1 MNYDYYGMG
10 AYLRT
15 PNFEDPQDKCVFTC
29 QTDLSE
35 FGVTPL
41 VTNYG
46 IPTLL
51 NHEITLI
58 TGNECS
64 RTAQFAKMLAAT
76 VLGNGEY
83 PFAASLNANI
93 KGGRVMWIDS
103 VNSIHSVA
111 YIMEEFKRCTNI
123 NPDNFRMV
131 CLDCLGSFHDRPA
144 VVANIITRAI
154 AGGKP
159 NLIVINDID
168 NLFPAIGYNDSSD
181 FVSFLRDVTSHENTA
196 VCAVGH
202 NLIGKVKNTTGFI
215 GNLLLPI
222 ATNVFRVSDY
232 GASSR
237 VTCYKSLTQ
246 TPYEFTF
253 VINEHNMPQEVI
265 RTPKLQKPSEDF
277 VDTTT
282 LQDVFAEAL
291 KENGNLSAMELTDS
305 VDRKLMH
312 MARQRRARTMIA
324 DALIRGIITRDPVTG
339 KYSVTP
345 EVHSVPDPYTA
356 CILPGTRF
364 HETPIRNIDII
375 NHLPPIPD
383 NPDDLNLKTFNIPPD
398 PGPVCRGAAT
408 TPK

>member
-10 AYLRT
+10 AYNRT
-15 PNFEDPQDKCVFTC
+15 PNFEDPFDKCVFTC
-29 QTDLSE
+29 QTDLSQ
-35 FGVTPL
+35 FGVTPI

-46 IPTLL
+46 RPTLL

-64 RTAQFAKMLAAT
+64 RTAHFAKMLAAT
-76 VLGNGEY
+76 VLSNGEY

-93 KGGRVMWIDS
+93 KGGRVLWIDS

-111 YIMEEFKRCTNI
+111 YIMDEFKSNMNI
-123 NPDNFRMV
+123 TPDNFKMI
-131 CLDCLGSFHDRPA
+131 CLDCLGTFHERSTI
-144 VVANIITRAI
+144 VAKLITHAI
-154 AGGKP
+154 TETKP

-168 NLFPAIGYNDSSD
+168 NLFPGIGYNDSYD

-215 GNLLLPI
+215 GNMLLPI
-222 ATNVFRVSDY
+222 ATNIFRVSDY

-237 VTCYKSLTQ
+237 VTCHKSLSQ
-246 TPYEFTF
+246 IPYEFTF

-265 RTPKLQKPSEDF
+265 RTPKSQKPSEDL

-282 LQDVFAEAL
+282 LQDVFAEVL
-291 KENGNLSAMELTDS
+291 KENKNLSAMELTEAVNS
-305 VDRKLMH
+305 KLMH

-324 DALIRGIITRDPVTG
+324 DALIRGIITRDPLTG
-339 KYSVTP
+339 NYCVTP
-345 EVHSVPDPYTA
+345 EVHTVPDPYTA

-364 HETPIRNIDII
+364 HEIPISNMDII
-375 NHLPPIPD
+375 NNLPPILNNSD
-383 NPDDLNLKTFNIPPD
+383 NLDLKTFNIPPD
-398 PGPVCRGAAT
+398 PQH
-408 TPK
+408 

>member
-1 MNYDYYGMG
+1 MNYDFYGCG
-10 AYLRT
+10 AYNRT
-15 PNFEDPQDKCVFTC
+15 PNFENPIDKCVFTC
-29 QTDLSE
+29 QTDLSQ

-64 RTAQFAKMLAAT
+64 RTAHFAKMLAAT
-76 VLGNGEY
+76 VLSTGEY
-83 PFAASLNANI
+83 PFAASLNTNV
-93 KGGRVMWIDS
+93 KGGRVLWIDS

-111 YIMEEFKRCTNI
+111 YIMDEFKQYLNI
-123 NPDNFRMV
+123 TPDNFRMV
-131 CLDCLGSFHDRPA
+131 CLDCLGTFHDNA
-144 VVANIITRAI
+144 SVVAKLITRAI
-154 AGGKP
+154 TNAKP

-168 NLFPAIGYNDSSD
+168 NLFPGVGYNDSRD
-181 FVSFLRDVTSHENTA
+181 FVRFLRDVTCHENTA

-215 GNLLLPI
+215 GNMLLPI
-222 ATNVFRVSDY
+222 ASSVFRVSDY

-237 VTCYKSLTQ
+237 VTCYKSLRQ

-265 RTPKLQKPSEDF
+265 RTPKLQKPTDDF

-291 KENGNLSAMELTDS
+291 KENSDLSAMELTDS
-305 VDRKLMH
+305 VNSKLMH

-364 HETPIRNIDII
+364 HEIPISNMDII
-375 NHLPPIPD
+375 NNLPPVLD
-383 NPDDLNLKTFNIPPD
+383 NPDNLELKTFNTPPN
-398 PGPVCRGAAT
+398 PQ
-408 TPK
+408 